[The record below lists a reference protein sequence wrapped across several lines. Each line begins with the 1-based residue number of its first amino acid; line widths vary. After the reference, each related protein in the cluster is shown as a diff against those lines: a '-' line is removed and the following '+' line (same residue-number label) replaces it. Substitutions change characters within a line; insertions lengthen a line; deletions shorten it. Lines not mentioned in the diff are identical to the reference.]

1 MAKKKDK
8 PLTEL
13 QQKFFEAWGKEGF
26 AIEKRFKAALEAGYP
41 PQNLPAH
48 AHNAI
53 TAIGNNAK
61 MCKAMEDEGITFEF
75 LAKRLKINLEAQQ
88 PLVKKDGTVIWY
100 DDGFVQNKALDLNMK
115 ILDALAPKKLDVDWK
130 QYSRVDINISED
142 SRKRAKKASEEL
154 EVIDVIPEEFS
165 PD

>member
-1 MAKKKDK
+1 MAKKKNK
-8 PLTEL
+8 ELTEM
-13 QQKFFEAWGKEGF
+13 QQKFFKEWGKEGF

-61 MCKAMEDEGITFEF
+61 MCKAMEDEGITFKF
-75 LAKRLKINLEAQQ
+75 LAKRLKINLEAQK
-88 PLVKKDGTVIWY
+88 PLVVDGSVEMY
-100 DDGFVQNKALDLNMK
+100 DDGFVQNKALELSMK
-115 ILDALAPKKLDVDWK
+115 IQDALAPKKLDVDWK
-130 QYSRVDINISED
+130 QYNRVDINISQD
-142 SRKRAKKASEEL
+142 SRERAKKATEEL
-154 EVIDVIPEEFS
+154 EVIDVVPEEFT